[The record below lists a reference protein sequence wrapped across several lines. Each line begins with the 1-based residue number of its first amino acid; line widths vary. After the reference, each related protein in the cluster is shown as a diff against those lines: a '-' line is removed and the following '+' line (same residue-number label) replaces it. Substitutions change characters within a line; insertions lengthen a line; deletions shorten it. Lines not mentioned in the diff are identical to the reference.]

1 MAHQP
6 FVGKAEA
13 IRKNYDIAS
22 TSQIFERLDSRA
34 TIEDT
39 DNGHRMQA
47 QVDDLLDLL
56 RAYRSGAIVES
67 HKT

>member
-1 MAHQP
+1 MGRA
-6 FVGKAEA
+6 AA
-13 IRKNYDIAS
+13 IRKNWDIAS

-39 DNGHRMQA
+39 DNGRRMQG
-47 QVDDLLDLL
+47 QVDSLLDLV
-56 RAYRSGAIVES
+56 RAYRTGAIVES